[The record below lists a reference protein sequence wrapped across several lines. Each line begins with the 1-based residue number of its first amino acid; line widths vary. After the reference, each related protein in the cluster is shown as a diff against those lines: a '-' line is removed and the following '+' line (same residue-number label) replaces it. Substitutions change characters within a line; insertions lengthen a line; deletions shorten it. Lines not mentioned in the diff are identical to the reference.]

1 MRKSILF
8 SLFAFYATV
17 LPAQTIV
24 NTSQDCAKND
34 RTVDLRSF
42 VSHSGEYVDLGLSVK
57 WATCNVGAT
66 TPEGYGDYFAWGETA
81 TKAIYNWSTYFD
93 YDEDGRYFWYYNYDY
108 GETVLELYDDAAN
121 VNWGGSWRMPT
132 ETELEEL
139 MDNCTWEWTT
149 QNGINGY
156 KVTSK
161 IEGYT
166 HKFIFL
172 PVGDYWSSSLELGD
186 SEDAY
191 RLSII
196 WLPEVDYFKASYGAS
211 HRYYGFSVRPVLP

>member
-8 SLFAFYATV
+8 SLFAFCATV

-34 RTVDLRSF
+34 RTVDIRAS
-42 VSHSGEYVDLGLSVK
+42 VSHSGEYVDLGLSVR

-66 TPEGYGDYFAWGETA
+66 TPEGYGDYFAWGETT

-93 YDEDGRYFWYYNYDY
+93 YNKYTESCEYYSDY
-108 GETVLELYDDAAN
+108 GKTVLESRHDAAY

-132 ETELEEL
+132 GTEWEEL

-149 QNGINGY
+149 QNEKNGY

-172 PVGDYWSSSLELGD
+172 PLGDYWSSSLKLGD
-186 SEDAY
+186 SEGAY

-196 WLPEVDYFKASYGAS
+196 WLPEVDYVNASYGVS
-211 HRYYGFSVRPVLP
+211 RRYYGFSVRPVLP